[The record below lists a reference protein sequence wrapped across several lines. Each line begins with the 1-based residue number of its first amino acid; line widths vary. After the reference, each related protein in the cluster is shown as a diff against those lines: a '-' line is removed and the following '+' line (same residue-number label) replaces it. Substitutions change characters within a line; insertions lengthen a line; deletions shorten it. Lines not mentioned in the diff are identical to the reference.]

1 MKTQKHFTPGYWTC
15 QFFGWGLIGPM
26 NILYSASFS
35 GQTEE
40 STHAELIRLGIWVAT
55 GLLLTHLMRAV
66 IRRWKLLE
74 LPPKLQVL
82 WILGLTPTFA
92 LLSCMVIGSIILL
105 MLTFHTA
112 ELGNFDVWIL
122 NTRNFIGSLVIYL
135 GWNATYFLFHNIS
148 KSRKHETEALRMK
161 AIMKEMELKRLQSK
175 MNPHFVFN
183 ALNGI
188 RALVNEHPTKAR
200 DAIASLGNLLRTSL
214 QAGDRDT
221 VPLREE
227 LGIVMDYISL
237 QKIRFE
243 EQLEFEF
250 DIDPVTLDLPV
261 PSMMLQTLVENAVKH
276 GIDSSRHQGPIRV
289 STCLENGHFVL
300 VVGNPGVLG
309 SSIPIKGFGLNSTRE
324 RLTLLYGK
332 AANFEIRQSSK
343 DAVEVRVA
351 ISIPPYPS
359 ESRRPMMDFGLNL
372 A

>member
-1 MKTQKHFTPGYWTC
+1 
-15 QFFGWGLIGPM
+15 M
-26 NILYSASFS
+26 NPFVLFNHRF
-35 GQTEE
+35 E
-40 STHAELIRLGIWVAT
+40 STDLKFTHLPIGIWVAT
-55 GLLLTHLMRAV
+55 GLLLTNLMRAV

-74 LPPKLQVL
+74 LSPKLQVL
-82 WILGLTPTFA
+82 WILGLTPIST
-92 LLSCMVIGSIILL
+92 LLSCIVIGSIILM

-112 ELGNFDVWIL
+112 ELGDFDMWIL

-135 GWNATYFLFHNIS
+135 GWNATYFLFQNIS
-148 KSRKHETEALRMK
+148 KSRKHETDALRMK
-161 AIMKEMELKRLQSK
+161 VIMKEMELKRLQSN

-200 DAIASLGNLLRTSL
+200 DAITSLGNLLRTSL
-214 QAGDRDT
+214 LAGDRDT

-227 LGIVMDYISL
+227 LGIVTDYLSL

-276 GIDSSRHQGPIRV
+276 GIGWSRDQGPIRV
-289 STCLENGHFVL
+289 STCMENEHFLL
-300 VVGNPGVLG
+300 VVGNPGVVG
-309 SSIPIKGFGLNSTRE
+309 SSIPIKGFGLSSTRE

-332 AANFEIRQSSK
+332 AASFEIRQSSK
-343 DAVEVRVA
+343 DSVEVSVTMP
-351 ISIPPYPS
+351 IPPSPS
-359 ESRRPMMDFGLNL
+359 
-372 A
+372 